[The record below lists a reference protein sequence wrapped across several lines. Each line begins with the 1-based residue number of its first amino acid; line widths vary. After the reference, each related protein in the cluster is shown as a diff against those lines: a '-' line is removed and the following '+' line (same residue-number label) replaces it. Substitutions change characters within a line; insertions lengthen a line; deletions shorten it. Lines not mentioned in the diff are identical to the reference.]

1 LKINDEFALRKHR
14 LRHIYEYVLHSFEF
28 ILFSDYH
35 KQTLGGADCGQML
48 DTGSKKTLSKRE

>member
-1 LKINDEFALRKHR
+1 
-14 LRHIYEYVLHSFEF
+14 LHSFEF